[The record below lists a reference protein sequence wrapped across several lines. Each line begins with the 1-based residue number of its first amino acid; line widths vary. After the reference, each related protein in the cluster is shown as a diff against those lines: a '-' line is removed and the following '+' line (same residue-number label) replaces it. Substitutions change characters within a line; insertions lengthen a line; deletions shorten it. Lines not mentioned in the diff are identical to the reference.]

1 MKTTITAAQLADL
14 QASGTAMTIL
24 DVRRKEDFDKAP
36 QTFAGAP
43 WKNPAEVD
51 QWASSLPTQQ
61 EVIIYCVRGGS
72 VSQSVQQRLAEQG
85 CAVRYVEGGLE
96 ALSTARPDQHEK

>member
-1 MKTTITAAQLADL
+1 MKTSITVAQLADL
-14 QASGTAMTIL
+14 QASGKTMTIL

-51 QWASSLPTQQ
+51 QWAQSLPAQQ

-72 VSQSVQQRLAEQG
+72 VSQSVQHRLAEQG
-85 CAVRYVEGGLE
+85 CSVRYVEGGLE
-96 ALSTARPDQHEK
+96 ALNKTV

>member
-1 MKTTITAAQLADL
+1 MKTSITATQLADL
-14 QASGTAMTIL
+14 QVSGTAMTIL

-51 QWASSLPTQQ
+51 QWASSLATQQ
-61 EVIIYCVRGGS
+61 EVVIYCVRGGS

-85 CAVRYVEGGLE
+85 CSVRYVEGGLE
-96 ALSTARPDQHEK
+96 ALKATNLSRQEK